1 MSLINKLAFIRIYR
15 GWYIVGVLFLST
27 AIYVG
32 ASQYAFG
39 LFIEPLEEQFGWS
52 RTQITASLSF
62 TAVGALASP
71 ILGRM
76 MDNYGARPVLSISLF
91 LVAIS
96 FLLRPLMTE
105 LWHWYALSAIQFIG
119 MSGGTSLPIGRLVG
133 LWFRKTRGRVFGIT
147 SMGNNFGGLVIPPLI
162 TSILVIA
169 SWETAYVLLGLISL
183 TIMVIA
189 VISIK
194 EHPERYHVGIRNDSF
209 TTLNHDNS
217 VEYSDTDWEVSKA
230 LQSKTFYAITAV
242 ILMGSFTY
250 STILP
255 QIIVHLGVEGISM
268 RDASLALSLLAI
280 LGMTGKLVFGY
291 AAEIIGSRYAL
302 IICLLGQS
310 LFSVLMLKSSNPL
323 IMWTTVPL
331 YGLCMGAFGALSPLI
346 VQENFG
352 VKYFGSIM
360 GLISLAT
367 IIPHVSGPLIA
378 GVSYDLTG
386 NYNTAFIVVSVLFLT
401 ASFILML
408 STTPSE
414 SYLSKAK

>member
-1 MSLINKLAFIRIYR
+1 MSLINKLGFIGIYR

-39 LFIEPLEEQFGWS
+39 LFIEPLEKQFGWS

-162 TSILVIA
+162 ASILVIA
-169 SWETAYVLLGLISL
+169 SWEIGYVILGLISL
-183 TIMVIA
+183 TIMIIA
-189 VISIK
+189 FASIK
-194 EHPERYHVGIRNDSF
+194 EHPERYQVGIPQDSF
-209 TTLNHDNS
+209 TSLKHDNA

-255 QIIVHLGVEGISM
+255 QIIVHLRVEGVSM

-291 AAEIIGSRYAL
+291 ASEIIGSRYAL
-302 IICLLGQS
+302 MICLLGQS

-352 VKYFGSIM
+352 VKHFGSIM

-367 IIPHVSGPLIA
+367 VIPHVSGPLIA

-386 NYNTAFIVVSVLFLT
+386 NYNAAFIVVSVLFLT
-401 ASFILML
+401 ATFILM
-408 STTPSE
+408 SSATRSE
-414 SYLSKAK
+414 RYLPKAN

>member
-1 MSLINKLAFIRIYR
+1 MSLINKLGFIGIYR

-39 LFIEPLEEQFGWS
+39 LFIEPLEKQFGWS

-162 TSILVIA
+162 ASILVIA
-169 SWETAYVLLGLISL
+169 SWEIGYVILGLISL
-183 TIMVIA
+183 TIMIIA
-189 VISIK
+189 FASIK
-194 EHPERYHVGIRNDSF
+194 EHPERYQVGIPQDSF
-209 TTLNHDNS
+209 TSLKHDNA

-255 QIIVHLGVEGISM
+255 QIIVHLRVEGVSM

-291 AAEIIGSRYAL
+291 ASEIIGSRYAL
-302 IICLLGQS
+302 MICLLGQS

-352 VKYFGSIM
+352 VKHFGSIM

-367 IIPHVSGPLIA
+367 VIPHVSGPLIA

-401 ASFILML
+401 ATFILM
-408 STTPSE
+408 SSATRSE
-414 SYLSKAK
+414 RYLPKAN